1 MFESVKR
8 SDSEVIAAKLFVR
21 NNWRDV

>member
-1 MFESVKR
+1 LKR

>member
-1 MFESVKR
+1 M
-8 SDSEVIAAKLFVR
+8 AAKLFVR